1 MSVFHFLNKL
11 FQFFYRNF
19 FFLDQSRNSA
29 EVGVIEVF
37 TDHTLESFGSEF
49 ILRDSRKIPVCIP
62 ESFVCQLSFFFQSSH
77 NSR

>member
-19 FFLDQSRNSA
+19 FFLDQRRNSA

-37 TDHTLESFGSEF
+37 TDHTLECFGSEF

-62 ESFVCQLSFFFQSSH
+62 ECGSRVCLL
-77 NSR
+77 

>member
-1 MSVFHFLNKL
+1 MSFFHFLNKL

-37 TDHTLESFGSEF
+37 TDHTLECFGSEF
-49 ILRDSRKIPVCIP
+49 ILRDSRKYRYVFPKASCARYPFLPI
-62 ESFVCQLSFFFQSSH
+62 LSQ
-77 NSR
+77 